1 MPSASKYIFPRL
13 ALMTFLEFGVW
24 GAYLISLGN
33 FLGHTGL
40 ATRIGWFY
48 AVQCVISLFMPALA
62 GYIADRYIP
71 AHRML
76 TICHLLFVI
85 FMGSAGCYALTAPG
99 VEFWPLFGLYTA
111 AVGCF
116 MPTVALSNAVTL
128 STLRKMNLNT
138 ATCFPRIRIFGTVGF
153 IGAMLLVNFTQFQTN
168 AWQLVT
174 AAAISLLLAL
184 YSFTLPDVPVRQ
196 RDKTAGQFSGN
207 LAGVISEM
215 FHRKNTAVFFL
226 FAVLIGV
233 ALQITNSYGNLY
245 ISSFSRLPEFSG
257 TWGARNANALISIS
271 QISEALCILLLP
283 FCIRK
288 FGIKNVILI
297 AITAWSARFA
307 MLGAGNTGSGLWLI
321 ILSCIVYG
329 IAFDFFNIAGSMYA
343 DRLTVGGNRSSAQG
357 LFMAMSAGI
366 GGSAGLLIAQGVGN
380 RLVFAHA
387 SPESQ
392 HIGWETSWF
401 VFAGYALAVAILF
414 SIFFKEDSS
423 AQR

>member
-1 MPSASKYIFPRL
+1 
-13 ALMTFLEFGVW
+13 
-24 GAYLISLGN
+24 
-33 FLGHTGL
+33 
-40 ATRIGWFY
+40 
-48 AVQCVISLFMPALA
+48 
-62 GYIADRYIP
+62 
-71 AHRML
+71 
-76 TICHLLFVI
+76 
-85 FMGSAGCYALTAPG
+85 
-99 VEFWPLFGLYTA
+99 
-111 AVGCF
+111 
-116 MPTVALSNAVTL
+116 
-128 STLRKMNLNT
+128 
-138 ATCFPRIRIFGTVGF
+138 
-153 IGAMLLVNFTQFQTN
+153 MLLVNFTQFQTN

-184 YSFTLPDVPVRQ
+184 YSFTLPGVPVRQ
-196 RDKTAGQFSGN
+196 RDNTTEQLSGN
-207 LAGVISEM
+207 LAGFIAEM

-245 ISSFSRLPEFSG
+245 ISSFSRLPEFAG

-288 FGIKNVILI
+288 FGIKNVIMI
-297 AITAWSARFA
+297 AIIAWSARFA
-307 MLGAGNTGSGLWLI
+307 MLGAGNTGSGMWLI

-366 GGSAGLLIAQGVGN
+366 GGSAGLLIAQGVVN

-401 VFAGYALAVAILF
+401 IFAGYALMVAILF